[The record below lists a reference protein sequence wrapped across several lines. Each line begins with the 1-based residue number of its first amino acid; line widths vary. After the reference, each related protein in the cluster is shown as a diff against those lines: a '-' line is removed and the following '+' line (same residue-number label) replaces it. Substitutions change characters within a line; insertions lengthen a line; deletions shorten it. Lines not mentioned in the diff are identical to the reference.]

1 METSSSVSATEYTSF
16 DILGRVTGHLICVSS
31 LAIIVTSLASF
42 SFAQDVCPVIKQPLR
57 KAVGRVLEIGSEKK
71 PVPKTT
77 VELFAIRDDD
87 VFVASTKTDSN
98 GRFEFERL
106 KKGEYRLVVH
116 FIVNGETV
124 APRYDFI
131 LKITRTNAEK
141 TDKRLRVTLGP
152 DCFSSSVSIEK
163 AFP

>member
-1 METSSSVSATEYTSF
+1 MKVTKYLIGVS
-16 DILGRVTGHLICVSS
+16 L
-31 LAIIVTSLASF
+31 LAIIVTALASL
-42 SFAQDVCPVIKQPLR
+42 SFAQDECPVRTHKLR
-57 KAVGRVLEIGSEKK
+57 KAVGRVLEIGREKK
-71 PVPKTT
+71 PVPETT

-87 VFVASTKTDSN
+87 VLVASTETDSD
-98 GRFEFERL
+98 GMFEFERL

-141 TDKRLRVTLGP
+141 TDKQLRVILGP